1 MKRTLHLRLAGWS
14 AVWLALAAVASAADV
29 TKPFDVKTTRPTR
42 GEIIR
47 FVTLPGSI
55 KANQQATLYA
65 KVAGYLKSLNVDK
78 GDRVAA
84 GQALG
89 EIEVPELAAEVVR
102 YRADVKV
109 AGTDYERRSAAQKK
123 ASDIV

>member
-1 MKRTLHLRLAGWS
+1 MKRSLLVAPGALVFAMLTTSTIQS
-14 AVWLALAAVASAADV
+14 ADAPAVIE
-29 TKPFDVKTTRPTR
+29 VKTTTPTR
-42 GEIIR
+42 GEIFR

-78 GDRVAA
+78 GDHVTA

-89 EIEVPELAAEVVR
+89 EIEVPELAAEVV
-102 YRADVKV
+102 
-109 AGTDYERRSAAQKK
+109 
-123 ASDIV
+123 